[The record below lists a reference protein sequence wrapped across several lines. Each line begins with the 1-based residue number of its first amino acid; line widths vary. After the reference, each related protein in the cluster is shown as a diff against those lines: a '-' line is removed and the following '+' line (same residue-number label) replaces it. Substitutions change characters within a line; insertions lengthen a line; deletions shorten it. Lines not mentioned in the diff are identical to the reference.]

1 MLAGPARPGSG
12 RVHHGG
18 VTRRTALL
26 LVALLVAVGVVA
38 ALRSAN
44 PAAVALPGGV
54 VTDRFDLPGGPAAV
68 RAGPSSAAARPVAL
82 WVHGFGADEDDP
94 VSGSGADFAAAL
106 LARGWVVA
114 AAAAEGNAWG
124 SAASQDDYRALYR
137 AAAQRYPVGPVV
149 VVSVSMGG
157 VAGLDLASDGTVP
170 GVVGWLGVSPI
181 TDLTEARTR
190 FARRIDAAMTPAE
203 VTAVDPSLR
212 PVSDY
217 SGLRMV
223 LYSASDDDRVPTS
236 TQAAPF
242 AARVPE
248 VDLRS
253 CTGGHVSADCF
264 HPEDAVAMLP

>member
-1 MLAGPARPGSG
+1 M
-12 RVHHGG
+12 
-18 VTRRTALL
+18 
-26 LVALLVAVGVVA
+26 
-38 ALRSAN
+38 
-44 PAAVALPGGV
+44 
-54 VTDRFDLPGGPAAV
+54 
-68 RAGPSSAAARPVAL
+68 
-82 WVHGFGADEDDP
+82 
-94 VSGSGADFAAAL
+94 
-106 LARGWVVA
+106 
-114 AAAAEGNAWG
+114 
-124 SAASQDDYRALYR
+124 
-137 AAAQRYPVGPVV
+137 
-149 VVSVSMGG
+149 
-157 VAGLDLASDGTVP
+157 AGLDLASDGTVP